1 MRTITAING
10 QSVYDVALIY
20 CGDISFAYSIAE
32 VNGININKTFEKSET
47 LIVPDD
53 KTIIAKRFEKLG
65 VSFATGIRDKWILES
80 GFWDDMGV
88 WMDSKT
94 L

>member
-1 MRTITAING
+1 MRTITAIHG
-10 QSVYDVALIY
+10 QSVYDIALLY
-20 CGDISFAYSIAE
+20 CGNISFAYSIAE

-53 KTIIAKRFEKLG
+53 KTIISKRFEKLG